1 MKLAMY
7 LKKSHKERGIVRE
20 KYDLGQYLE
29 QERSIQSR
37 NTLTIRLPRL
47 YILDGN

>member
-20 KYDLGQYLE
+20 THDLGQYLE
-29 QERSIQSR
+29 QDPSIRSHDVFISLMETSPSR
-37 NTLTIRLPRL
+37 EI
-47 YILDGN
+47 